1 MTKGFRGLQLGV
13 SFVTK
18 SRNIGRGGA
27 RPGSG
32 PKKKPGAGPITEVP
46 ATTGKSAEVLAKE
59 LTDFAIAGLVKIA
72 SEGASESARVTALK
86 EILNRGAGMP
96 RPGAAAKTDQLE
108 LDDGWGTLLTPSQPA
123 TGRTN

>member
-1 MTKGFRGLQLGV
+1 
-13 SFVTK
+13 VTK

-96 RPGAAAKTDQLE
+96 KPGTAPKSDQLDL
-108 LDDGWGTLLTPSQPA
+108 LDDGWGNLLKSGQSA
-123 TGRTN
+123 AGRTN